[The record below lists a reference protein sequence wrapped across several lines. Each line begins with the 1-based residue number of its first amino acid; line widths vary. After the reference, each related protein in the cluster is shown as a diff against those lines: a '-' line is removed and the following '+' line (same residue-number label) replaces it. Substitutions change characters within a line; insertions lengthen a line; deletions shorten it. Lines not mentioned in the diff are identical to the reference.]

1 MSELYYRERIFSK
14 FNAGIFAVVVGF
26 LLFSLIYQ
34 LTVGPLGSKPA
45 NNQTLIVMILIFAA
59 IGINFST
66 LSIAINPEGLRVG
79 YGLLNNTIPWKNIES
94 SYLDKTSVI
103 MYGGWGIRLGRVK
116 GKWRLVYNVFRGPR
130 VVLVLKKG
138 WYREFVFSTRNPQE
152 MMKIIGQ
159 QLKNLHNN

>member
-1 MSELYYRERIFSK
+1 MSEVYYKEKVFSR
-14 FNAGIFAVVVGF
+14 FNTGIFAVVVVL
-26 LLFSLIYQ
+26 LLFVLIYQ
-34 LTVGPLGSKPA
+34 LTVGPFGSNPPT
-45 NNQTLIVMILIFAA
+45 NQTLIVIILIFAA
-59 IGINFST
+59 IGVNFST
-66 LSIAINPEGLRVG
+66 LNITINPEGLRVG

-152 MMKIIGQ
+152 VMRIIGQ
-159 QLKNLHNN
+159 QLNNPS